1 MRDFRNAMITSRQTQ
16 PSVRSPSFDEF
27 SIPRTVQN
35 IGYIGAMTQFCSKM
49 MFMSFSDHDKVHDM
63 LGFPWLQSRKHLK
76 TSCPTT
82 GFESQRSH
90 VFFPAKILIMA
101 DKDEDGEATFQDWEV
116 STSHGG
122 FTMAKPWLNS
132 RKKWG
137 FPLVF
142 SMEHGSSAEFKCR
155 D

>member
-1 MRDFRNAMITSRQTQ
+1 MIKFMICWDFHGYNQENIWKRLVLQLDLNLSEAM
-16 PSVRSPSFDEF
+16 F
-27 SIPRTVQN
+27 
-35 IGYIGAMTQFCSKM
+35 
-49 MFMSFSDHDKVHDM
+49 
-63 LGFPWLQSRKHLK
+63 
-76 TSCPTT
+76 
-82 GFESQRSH
+82 
-90 VFFPAKILIMA
+90 FFPAKILIMA
-101 DKDEDGEATFQDWEV
+101 DKDEDGEATFQAWEV

>member
-1 MRDFRNAMITSRQTQ
+1 MITSRQTQ

-63 LGFPWLQSRKHLK
+63 LGFPWLQSRKDLK

-82 GFESQRSH
+82 GFESQPC
-90 VFFPAKILIMA
+90 FFF
-101 DKDEDGEATFQDWEV
+101 EDSDHGGQRRRRRGHLPGLSVV

-122 FTMAKPWLNS
+122 FMAKPWLNS
-132 RKKWG
+132 RKTWG
-137 FPLVF
+137 FPWVC